1 MEKTQ
6 DFFFTFGLGTILK
19 NKYAKIN
26 GTFESAREEM
36 FRLFGKDWCMQHTAD
51 EFDGAGLTEIE
62 DNEKTGQEYKV
73 YNLLE
78 ENLKGTLGD
87 YGSEYIEPI
96 AKGLYKKV
104 ADKMREG
111 NFSSQYFNFGF
122 QNCLGKVL
130 ADLVK

>member
-19 NKYAKIN
+19 DKYAKIN

-36 FRLFGKDWCMQHTAD
+36 FRLFGHDWCMQHTAD
-51 EFDGAGLTEIE
+51 DFDGAGLTEIE

-73 YNLLE
+73 YGLLE

-111 NFSSQYFNFGF
+111 NFSSQYFNLGF
-122 QNCLGKVL
+122 QNCLGQIL

>member
-19 NKYAKIN
+19 DKYAKIN

-36 FRLFGKDWCMQHTAD
+36 FRMFGYNWCMQHTAD
-51 EFDGAGLTEIE
+51 DFNTTGLTEIE
-62 DNEKTGQEYKV
+62 DNEKTGREYRV
-73 YNLLE
+73 YYALE
-78 ENLKGTLGD
+78 EGFKYLLGE

-104 ADKMREG
+104 ADKMEEG
-111 NFSSQYFNFGF
+111 NFSSQYFKFGF
-122 QNCLGKVL
+122 QDCFGKVL
-130 ADLVK
+130 NDLVK

>member
-19 NKYAKIN
+19 DKYAKIN

-36 FRLFGKDWCMQHTAD
+36 FRLFGRGWCMQHTAED
-51 EFDGAGLTEIE
+51 FDGTGLTEIE

-73 YNLLE
+73 YSLLE

-111 NFSSQYFNFGF
+111 NFSSQYFNLGF
-122 QNCLGKVL
+122 QNCLGQIL

>member
-1 MEKTQ
+1 MENTQ
-6 DFFFTFGLGTILK
+6 DFFFTFGVGTILK
-19 NKYAKIN
+19 DKYAKIN

-36 FRLFGKDWCMQHTAD
+36 FRLFGRNWCMQYTAD
-51 EFDGAGLTEIE
+51 DFDDSGLTEIE

-73 YNLLE
+73 YNTLE
-78 ENLKGTLGD
+78 ENLKNTIGD

-104 ADKMREG
+104 ADKMVEW
-111 NFSSQYFNFGF
+111 NPQYFNLGF
-122 QNCLGKVL
+122 QNCLGQVL